1 MPPQSALCGGGKQGS
16 PTKFVKIQSS
26 HSEFCDHIVFKSRST
41 KLLAYFIFTDR
52 KERIL
57 GLVIRLRV
65 YRVFLLSYLTI
76 GKTLKLCF

>member
-65 YRVFLLSYLTI
+65 YKVVLLSYLTI